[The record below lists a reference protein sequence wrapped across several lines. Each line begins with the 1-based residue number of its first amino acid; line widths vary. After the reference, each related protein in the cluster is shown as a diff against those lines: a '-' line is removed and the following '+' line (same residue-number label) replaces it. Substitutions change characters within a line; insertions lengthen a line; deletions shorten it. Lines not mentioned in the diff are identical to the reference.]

1 MLRINDILD
10 KIQSYLTPSE
20 VEMIEKAYIFS
31 ASVHQGQI
39 RLSGEPYLTHP
50 MEVCGILA
58 DMKLDA
64 ATLATGLLH
73 DTVEDTLTTL
83 EQIEETFGKEVA
95 FLVEGL
101 TKISKITLGN
111 QEERQA
117 ENFRKMILAM
127 SSDIRILLIRL
138 ADRIHNMRTLEFQTP
153 ERQRYI
159 SRESLDLYAPLA
171 NRLGINWMKVELED
185 LSFRYLDFE
194 AYNELAK
201 RIVKK
206 KKKREAYTEE
216 VRGIIAGTRS
226 G

>member
-1 MLRINDILD
+1 
-10 KIQSYLTPSE
+10 
-20 VEMIEKAYIFS
+20 MIEKAYIFS

-64 ATLATGLLH
+64 ATLVTGLLH
-73 DTVEDTLTTL
+73 DTVEDTLATL
-83 EQIEETFGKEVA
+83 EQIEEAFGKEVA
-95 FLVEGL
+95 FLVDGL

-127 SSDIRILLIRL
+127 SSDIRILLVRL

-153 ERQRYI
+153 DRQRYI
-159 SRESLDLYAPLA
+159 SKESLELYAPLA
-171 NRLGINWMKVELED
+171 NRLGINWMKMELED

-194 AYNELAK
+194 AYNELAR

-206 KKKREAYTEE
+206 KEETGEVYGRGQGDHPAGDGTFRHQGRGGGKGEAFLQHLS
-216 VRGIIAGTRS
+216 RR
-226 G
+226 

>member
-101 TKISKITLGN
+101 QKSARSPSAIRKRDRLKISG
-111 QEERQA
+111 R
-117 ENFRKMILAM
+117 
-127 SSDIRILLIRL
+127 
-138 ADRIHNMRTLEFQTP
+138 
-153 ERQRYI
+153 
-159 SRESLDLYAPLA
+159 
-171 NRLGINWMKVELED
+171 
-185 LSFRYLDFE
+185 
-194 AYNELAK
+194 
-201 RIVKK
+201 
-206 KKKREAYTEE
+206 
-216 VRGIIAGTRS
+216 
-226 G
+226 